1 MAVSSITKKKKKAAI
16 PRRPKT
22 GIAAIPLDHPRGFE
36 AIKWAFHYEV
46 DTKDVAKII
55 KEYIRKNYTKDEAR
69 AALAVP
75 EYKFTMFSHW
85 GATAHVVMN
94 APDYDFGERF
104 SRYPQA
110 LKEYIDSLIVEG
122 KQILSEKKADVEAK
136 STVVPLSPQQR
147 LANKVNDTIMAD
159 LDELEDSWISN
170 EKAEI
175 ELYELMRKHDLKGA
189 AVPFIMP
196 VLEGWLLDYS
206 DAYYK
211 RCEQAVEGYA
221 HINRRE
227 LKRRITSIE
236 KMIADLE
243 SFKAAQKAQR
253 APRVKKPK
261 SADKQVAK
269 VKYKKEDNEFK
280 LASISPTQIIGA
292 NKLYVFNTKY
302 KQLTI
307 YSTDAV
313 NGFEVSGTTIKNFY
327 PDDSIKI
334 TLRKPADVLPVVLK
348 KSPNQIN
355 KVIQSL
361 TTKPSVPNG
370 RLNEDTILLRV
381 I

>member
-1 MAVSSITKKKKKAAI
+1 MSIKAISTKKKKKAPL
-16 PRRPKT
+16 PRRIKT
-22 GIAAIPLDHPRGFE
+22 GLGAVPLDSSRGFE
-36 AIKWAFHYEV
+36 GIKYYFHYEL
-46 DTKDVAKII
+46 DKKDVMACI
-55 KEYIRKNYTKDEAR
+55 KDYIKKNYSKDDAK
-69 AALAVP
+69 AALAHP
-75 EYKFTMFSHW
+75 EYKYSMFSHYA
-85 GATAHVVMN
+85 ATAFLIEKGYEFDEKTSV
-94 APDYDFGERF
+94 
-104 SRYPQA
+104 YPPA
-110 LKEYIDSLIVEG
+110 LKKYCDSLVEDG
-122 KQILSEKKADVEAK
+122 KAILAEKALEQ
-136 STVVPLSPQQR
+136 TVTANVVVLSPQQR
-147 LANKVNDTIMAD
+147 LANKVAETIMVD
-159 LDELEDSWISN
+159 LDELEDAWISG

-175 ELYELMRKHDLKGA
+175 ELYELMKKHELKGA

-206 DAYYK
+206 DAYNK
-211 RCEQAVEGYA
+211 TCEQAVEGYS
-221 HINRRE
+221 HLTRRE
-227 LKRRITSIE
+227 LKRRITTIE

-261 SADKQVAK
+261 AADKQVAK

-280 LASISPTQIIGA
+280 LASISPIQIVGA

-313 NGFEVSGTTIKNFY
+313 NGFEISGTTIKNFY

-334 TLRKPADVLPVVLK
+334 TLRKPADVLPDVLK

-355 KVIQSL
+355 KIIQSL